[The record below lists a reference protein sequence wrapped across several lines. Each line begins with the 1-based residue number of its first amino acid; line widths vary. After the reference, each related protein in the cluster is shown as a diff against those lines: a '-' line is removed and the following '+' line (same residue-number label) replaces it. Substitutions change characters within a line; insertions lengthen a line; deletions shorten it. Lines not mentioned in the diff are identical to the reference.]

1 MSNLIRNLTDAPI
14 YQPLNTKVM
23 DRANFQTFPFYPEEE
38 ELDDFTEL
46 PDEYE
51 DDEEEDWDGE
61 IIC

>member
-1 MSNLIRNLTDAPI
+1 
-14 YQPLNTKVM
+14 M
-23 DRANFQTFPFYPEEE
+23 DRGNFLTFPFYPEEE

-51 DDEEEDWDGE
+51 DDEEEEDWDGE